1 MTRQRRT
8 LFLGKWF
15 NYGLLVLVLILD
27 LNMWKNQILYK
38 PEYYGQYTGKK
49 NSVLIAMKYIQ
60 LIKIFW
66 LICDDNMVFIYI
78 SAIHNRV
85 FTVTDQSVLLTG
97 DPSQW
102 NFNAR
107 SQINPKTNFTFMD
120 GKHFTSLFLNES
132 SLV

>member
-1 MTRQRRT
+1 M
-8 LFLGKWF
+8 L
-15 NYGLLVLVLILD
+15 
-27 LNMWKNQILYK
+27 
-38 PEYYGQYTGKK
+38 
-49 NSVLIAMKYIQ
+49 
-60 LIKIFW
+60 
-66 LICDDNMVFIYI
+66 FIYT

-120 GKHFTSLFLNES
+120 GKHFTNLF
-132 SLV
+132 

>member
-1 MTRQRRT
+1 M
-8 LFLGKWF
+8 LF
-15 NYGLLVLVLILD
+15 
-27 LNMWKNQILYK
+27 
-38 PEYYGQYTGKK
+38 
-49 NSVLIAMKYIQ
+49 
-60 LIKIFW
+60 IFA
-66 LICDDNMVFIYI
+66 

-120 GKHFTSLFLNES
+120 GKHFTNLFLRAS
-132 SLV
+132 SLVIFKKGK

>member
-1 MTRQRRT
+1 M
-8 LFLGKWF
+8 FSF
-15 NYGLLVLVLILD
+15 
-27 LNMWKNQILYK
+27 
-38 PEYYGQYTGKK
+38 
-49 NSVLIAMKYIQ
+49 
-60 LIKIFW
+60 
-66 LICDDNMVFIYI
+66 ICDEDMLFIYT

-120 GKHFTSLFLNES
+120 GKHFTNLSLKGVKFSIKLY
-132 SLV
+132 